1 MKKIQRGVE
10 DITNLI
16 NDLLDI
22 GRIEAGMDLETQP
35 CDLGEIVASS
45 VEKLRAQA
53 TTKDQNLSFARP
65 PVSLFVQG
73 NRLRLE
79 QVVSNLVS
87 NAVKYTPP
95 KGSIDVSAASNDQF
109 VIVSVKDNGIGIPLS
124 EQPFIFDKFY
134 RVQSEQTLGI
144 SGTGLGL
151 SIVKSIVEKHFGR
164 VWVESEPGRGSNFV
178 FILPKM
184 RDAMSNVEASAA

>member
-1 MKKIQRGVE
+1 M
-10 DITNLI
+10 
-16 NDLLDI
+16 
-22 GRIEAGMDLETQP
+22 
-35 CDLGEIVASS
+35 
-45 VEKLRAQA
+45 
-53 TTKDQNLSFARP
+53 
-65 PVSLFVQG
+65 
-73 NRLRLE
+73 RLE

-95 KGSIDVSAASNDQF
+95 KGTIEVSAASNDQF

-164 VWVESEPGRGSNFV
+164 VWVESEPGRGSSFV

-184 RDAMSNVEASAA
+184 RDAMSNIEASAA